1 VIGQF
6 HSFCKVMFD
15 ETPRGGFG
23 RHFQV
28 FLRHFAGLFLA
39 LIALSQPVLAQAGN
53 PSGLPLPRFATTRS
67 EPINV
72 RVGPG
77 TKYEVAWTYLK
88 SGIPVE
94 VVQEFDTWR
103 KIRDVDGAEGW
114 IHQNLL
120 AGTRAGY
127 ATPVTANG
135 EIALRANQS
144 DEAGIRARLG
154 AGFKVVIKQCDG
166 TWCEVTATSQDAN
179 QRSATYSGYLR
190 QEELWGVYPD
200 EVFD

>member
-1 VIGQF
+1 
-6 HSFCKVMFD
+6 MFD
-15 ETPRGGFG
+15 ETESRPITCPR
-23 RHFQV
+23 QSP
-28 FLRHFAGLFLA
+28 LRLLYWLAVLLA
-39 LIALSQPVLAQAGN
+39 LLAPPAFAQANN
-53 PSGLPLPRFATTRS
+53 PSGLPLPRFVTTRS

-77 TKYEVAWTYLK
+77 QKYDIAWTYLK

-94 VVQEFDTWR
+94 ILQEFDTWR
-103 KIRDVDGAEGW
+103 KIRGMDGNEGW

-127 ATPVTANG
+127 VTPLLANG
-135 EIALRANQS
+135 ELGLLASQS
-144 DEAGIRARLG
+144 DDASIRARLG
-154 AGFKVVIKQCDG
+154 PGLKVTIKQCDG
-166 TWCEVTATSQDAN
+166 TWCEVSASDPA
-179 QRSATYSGYLR
+179 QRSTTYSGYVH

>member
-1 VIGQF
+1 
-6 HSFCKVMFD
+6 MFD
-15 ETPRGGFG
+15 ET
-23 RHFQV
+23 
-28 FLRHFAGLFLA
+28 LRRLSGSLFR
-39 LIALSQPVLAQAGN
+39 ALSARFAWMLLAFGLLLAPAFAQAAN

-94 VVQEFDTWR
+94 IVQEFDTWR
-103 KIRDVDGAEGW
+103 KIRDVDGTEGW
-114 IHQNLL
+114 VHQNLL
-120 AGTRAGY
+120 SGTRAGY
-127 ATPVTANG
+127 AAPLVANG
-135 EIALRANQS
+135 ELALRSNQS

-154 AGFKVVIKQCDG
+154 AGFKVIIKQCDG
-166 TWCEVTATSQDAN
+166 TWCEVTAIGQDAN
-179 QRSATYSGYLR
+179 QRSTSYSGYLH